1 MKTSSVSFA
10 IALAALLGAGAAAVH
25 AQQLDRKPASPDHW
39 KALTGLGFNE
49 SYPSKETSARL
60 YDELQF
66 QRAVQVYLW
75 ALPAMNTVAM
85 RDGQRQRSAAATT
98 SSPSSKTAPT
108 PRPLSSPPTRT

>member
-25 AQQLDRKPASPDHW
+25 AQQREMKPASPDHW
-39 KALTGLGFNE
+39 KALTGLAFNE

-85 RDGQRQRSAAATT
+85 RDAAGNVRRRQERPRRLQGPPQRQDHHPHR
-98 SSPSSKTAPT
+98 
-108 PRPLSSPPTRT
+108 